1 MNCPKC
7 GAAGQQGRAECSV
20 CGILFERWRPR
31 EARSFTPAP
40 APVSTRTSTPLAI
53 NYWLV
58 IPIAVT
64 ILVIVVAWASRE
76 KPEPAPSRSVA
87 TEVPEKAPSDGAS
100 AAAGDLSDEDIRK
113 TIGDCSYFGERLW
126 VKFPKSFYAN
136 QAKDAAERYPALLVA
151 ATSHVVEFDPP
162 FNFSSFARRPSDLGN
177 PGQEIYVYPADRIL
191 NLNVTEVG
199 DEFHYDLGYRKVAR
213 VYRVERDDDSVTAEF
228 QWSVDTSPIAQLA
241 PGYEDRTGGAQFR
254 PASSGG
260 WEVSS
265 IWVNTKLGRR
275 TIC

>member
-20 CGILFERWRPR
+20 CGVFFDRWRPR

-40 APVSTRTSTPLAI
+40 APSPRRESVPFAI
-53 NYWLV
+53 NYWV
-58 IPIAVT
+58 VVPIAVT
-64 ILVIVVAWASRE
+64 LLVIVAAWASRDRAPDVPVVE
-76 KPEPAPSRSVA
+76 APE
-87 TEVPEKAPSDGAS
+87 S
-100 AAAGDLSDEDIRK
+100 ALPGSSPPRTVIANLSDEDIRK
-113 TIGDCSYFGERLW
+113 AIGDCSYFGERLW

-136 QAKDAAERYPALLVA
+136 QAKDAADRYPALLGA

-162 FNFSSFARRPSDLGN
+162 FNFSSFARRPSDPGN
-177 PGQEIYVYPADRIL
+177 PGQEIYVYPAARIL

-199 DEFHYDLGYRKVAR
+199 DEFHYDLGYRKVGR
-213 VYRVERDDDSVTAEF
+213 VYRVARSDDSVTAEF
-228 QWSVDTSPIAQLA
+228 QWGVDTSPLAQLA
-241 PGYEDRTGGAQFR
+241 PGYDDRTGGAEFR

-260 WEVSS
+260 WKASS